1 MKTLPAQ
8 FRGQWLG
15 QTGGRGGG
23 GGEVVVL
30 AEKFT
35 TLVRHTTPRPIN
47 FALLFPTSSHL
58 ALSPIVSIRSSRAAD
73 RSVGTGDRPFRNPCG
88 MMDAQLPIYLSIDL
102 SEGGDEKNNARH
114 RWFISILL

>member
-1 MKTLPAQ
+1 MARTN
-8 FRGQWLG
+8 RGE
-15 QTGGRGGG
+15 GGG

-88 MMDAQLPIYLSIDL
+88 TMDAQLPIYLSIDL